1 MEDIVSRT
9 QGYHVKLV
17 PQGSS
22 SDEERTKDEPEYI
35 MDGDEPRLFMTAA
48 QATDAGREHTM
59 DKLDLTYVL
68 EPVAP

>member
-1 MEDIVSRT
+1 MSRT
-9 QGYHVKLV
+9 QGYHVKLT

-22 SDEERTKDEPEYI
+22 HAEERTKDEPEYI
-35 MDGDEPRLFMTAA
+35 MDGDEPQLFMTAA
-48 QATDAGREHTM
+48 QATEAAEGYTM